1 MNTLI
6 YRLLFLTSLLLFTG
20 ITQANISLG
29 ISPITQSGN
38 SVNLGIVISGLSS
51 ASAPSLGGYD
61 FDIGFD
67 PAHLSFNS
75 AIFGDSVLGNQL
87 DLFNLGSNY
96 TTANLVSPGILNLS
110 ELSFD
115 AIADLNTL
123 QADSFTLATLSFNM
137 LNPGTSQLT
146 VAINVLSDA
155 EGSAL
160 LANNTSVDITTVPV
174 PGAAWLMLSGLG
186 VFFRKN
192 PLLTN

>member
-1 MNTLI
+1 MNTSI

-20 ITQANISLG
+20 MTQANISLG

-38 SVNLGIVISGLSS
+38 SVNLGLVISGLGS

-67 PAHLSFNS
+67 PAHLSFDS
-75 AIFGDSVLGNQL
+75 AVFGDSALGNQL

-96 TTANLVSPGILNLS
+96 TTANVGSPGLLNLS

-115 AIADLNTL
+115 AITDLNTL
-123 QADSFTLATLSFNM
+123 QADSFTLATLNFNV
-137 LNPGTSQLT
+137 LNPGASQISI
-146 VAINVLSDA
+146 AINVLSDA

-160 LANNTSVDITTVPV
+160 LANNTSVAITTVPV

-186 VFFRKN
+186 IFSRKK
-192 PLLTN
+192 PSRK